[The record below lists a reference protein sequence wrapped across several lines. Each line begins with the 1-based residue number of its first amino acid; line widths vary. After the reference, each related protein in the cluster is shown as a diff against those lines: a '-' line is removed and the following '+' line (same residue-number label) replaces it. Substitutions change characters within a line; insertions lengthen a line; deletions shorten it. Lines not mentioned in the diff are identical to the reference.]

1 MGLMVMALNNEEK
14 ESLENS
20 IYDCHFASQK
30 YIETG
35 KDIHFKLLEVS
46 VNEAVSTLQILKEGL
61 KDDNMTGNY
70 KIHMMVPL
78 QLLRLGQAR
87 KDKDQE
93 VTKI

>member
-1 MGLMVMALNNEEK
+1 MGVMVMALNTEEK

-30 YIETG
+30 FIETG

-46 VNEAVSTLQILKEGL
+46 VNEALSNLQILKEGI
-61 KDDNMTGNY
+61 KDEQMAGNY

-78 QLLRLGQAR
+78 QLLRLAQAR
-87 KDKDQE
+87 NKKDQE
-93 VTKI
+93 VKKI

>member
-1 MGLMVMALNNEEK
+1 MEAMAMPLNRDEK

-46 VNEAVSTLQILKEGL
+46 VNEAVSNLQVLKEGL
-61 KDDNMTGNY
+61 KDEEMAGNY

-78 QLLRLGQAR
+78 QLLRLAQAR
-87 KDKDQE
+87 NKKDQE
-93 VTKI
+93 VTKL